1 MQIKLVEVK
10 SPLGGIDV
18 AFQEDRVVGL
28 EFADHRERLEKFMR
42 QRFGNVTLEMAT
54 RLSPAMR
61 QVRDRVF
68 AYFKGD
74 IEALEKIEVD
84 LGGTPFQKQVWQ
96 QLRRIRPGTT
106 ASYGELARKVQ
117 RPQASRA
124 VGAAN
129 GANPIALIV
138 PCHRVIGSDGSLTGY
153 AGGVD
158 RKRWLLQH
166 EGAASQ
172 KHSTSPAR

>member
-10 SPLGGIDV
+10 SPLGGIEV
-18 AFQEDRVVGL
+18 AFHEHKNGDKVVGL
-28 EFADHRERLEKFMR
+28 EFADHRARLQKFMR
-42 QRFGNVTLEMAT
+42 RRFGAVTFVKTT

-61 QVRDRVF
+61 QVRDHVR
-68 AYFKGD
+68 AYFAGD
-74 IEALEKIEVD
+74 IKALDKIEVD

-96 QLRRIRPGTT
+96 QLRRIRPGKT

-153 AGGVD
+153 AGGID
-158 RKRWLLQH
+158 RKRWLLEH
-166 EGAASQ
+166 EAA
-172 KHSTSPAR
+172 TR